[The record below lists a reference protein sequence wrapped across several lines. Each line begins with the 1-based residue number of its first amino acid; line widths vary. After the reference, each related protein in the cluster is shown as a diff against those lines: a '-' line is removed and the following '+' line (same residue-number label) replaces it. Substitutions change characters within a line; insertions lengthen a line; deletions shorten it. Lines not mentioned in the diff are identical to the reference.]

1 MRQYESCPGYQ
12 EVTSSNLVRGFMIV
26 THDAYQYIYRY
37 QDLPYF
43 VQWVDDTVY
52 AYFSGEPYQTLVDV
66 YVDPESSDQ
75 SLLMYVRVKDYN
87 DTVMKRIKEIRK
99 LPEYRKAF
107 KWNFLLTTDFIR
119 LDQKLY

>member
-1 MRQYESCPGYQ
+1 
-12 EVTSSNLVRGFMIV
+12 MIV

-66 YVDPESSDQ
+66 YVDPESGDQ
-75 SLLMYVRVKDYN
+75 SLHMYVRVNDYN
-87 DTVMKRIKEIRK
+87 DSVMKRIKEIRK

-107 KWNFLLTTDFIR
+107 EWNFLLTTDFIR
-119 LDQKLY
+119 LDQKLYEDIK